1 MKRLLCLAALLCML
15 IGAASAEKTI
25 LLTFAGDCTLGGDEA
40 TRGKANSF
48 DSVAAAMGTDC
59 FFAAFREMF
68 ASDDATI
75 VNLEGVLA
83 DSTAGAKGTKNFRFR
98 GAPAYAAIL
107 RDASVEVVTL
117 ANNHAEDYGEPG
129 LESTKA
135 ALKAAGVQWIRREAY
150 ILVRK
155 GYLRVALFGVDATGF
170 RQMGKSICWE
180 IARVKAEDEADVIIA
195 VCHSGKEYVTRH
207 YAVQA
212 NTAMALVDAGADLV
226 IMHHPHVAQ
235 GVALYKDATICYSL
249 GNFVF
254 GGNPNIRTKTYARN
268 RQATSLYGLVVQ
280 AELRFSDKDEY
291 LGHQVRL
298 YPILTSGRRDAN
310 DYQPRFATG
319 EDVRKA
325 LECVQYDTEF
335 RLPEYDETTGC
346 VTLPF
351 VAAAPDED

>member
-75 VNLEGVLA
+75 INLEGVLA

-195 VCHSGKEYVTRH
+195 VCHSGKEYVPRH

-212 NTAMALVDAGADLV
+212 NTATALVDAGADLV
-226 IMHHPHVAQ
+226 IGNHSHRINPIEYYN
-235 GVALYKDATICYSL
+235 GKYICYSL
-249 GNFVF
+249 GNFCF
-254 GGNPNIRTKTYARN
+254 AGNSKPSDMSSFLFQQRFRVRDGQVTNAGFRIIPIRISSRTDRNDFIPTVLTKDTAIDSVITVLKSNGRKLDYA
-268 RQATSLYGLVVQ
+268 V
-280 AELRFSDKDEY
+280 ED
-291 LGHQVRL
+291 
-298 YPILTSGRRDAN
+298 YPLAW
-310 DYQPRFATG
+310 
-319 EDVRKA
+319 
-325 LECVQYDTEF
+325 
-335 RLPEYDETTGC
+335 PEE
-346 VTLPF
+346 
-351 VAAAPDED
+351 